1 MDPTIGETWNAGLV
15 RRSDFLD
22 LNLLSRSWG
31 DEDTKVESEF
41 TCSKFSRGSN
51 TGSMAVEPS
60 GNVEKEECVLE
71 NPEDCCGTSDRGI
84 GVEHDS
90 SGSQRGDSRDLE
102 SLSGS
107 KTPELVPP
115 QTFVEDEDAGVSSE
129 LGGLCFWKE
138 PGDLAAVMPP
148 SRPFIVQTQHGTK
161 LVGISVILRRTS
173 VCLEMV
179 VCQCTILPA
188 DNSPTY

>member
-1 MDPTIGETWNAGLV
+1 MDPTIGERWIAGSV

-22 LNLLSRSWG
+22 LILLSRFWG
-31 DEDTKVESEF
+31 DEDAKVESEF
-41 TCSKFSRGSN
+41 TCSKFSNGSN
-51 TGSMAVEPS
+51 TGSLAVKS
-60 GNVEKEECVLE
+60 SVNVEKEECVLE
-71 NPEDCCGTSDRGI
+71 NPEDCCGTSDRRV
-84 GVEHDS
+84 GVGHDS
-90 SGSQRGDSRDLE
+90 SGPQRGDSRDVE

-148 SRPFIVQTQHGTK
+148 SRPFILQTQHGTK
-161 LVGISVILRRTS
+161 LVGISVILRRAS
-173 VCLEMV
+173 VCLEMI
-179 VCQCTILPA
+179 VCQCTILPV
-188 DNSPTY
+188 DSSPTY